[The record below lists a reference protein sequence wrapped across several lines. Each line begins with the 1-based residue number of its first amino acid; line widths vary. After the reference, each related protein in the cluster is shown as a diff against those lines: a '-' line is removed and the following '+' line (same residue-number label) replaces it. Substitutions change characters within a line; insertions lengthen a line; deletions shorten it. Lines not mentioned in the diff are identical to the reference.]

1 MIQINNKKDCCGCEG
16 CYNICPMSCI
26 SMQYDE
32 EGFKFPVVDETRCI
46 NCKQCERVCPIING
60 RYETN
65 NNNEGYAAINC
76 NEEIRLNSSSGG
88 IFYQFA
94 KKIIDLG
101 GVVVGAVMSN
111 DCKEANHIFVD
122 NKNDL
127 SSLLGS
133 KYLQSNIGKTFQ
145 KIKISLNNNKLVLFS
160 GTPCQVGALNN
171 YLGKEYDNLICI
183 DLICHGV
190 PSPGLWKKNIEYI
203 EKELH
208 TKIENVNF
216 RCKKD
221 NCAFGKTNDYQ
232 NLYFIPK
239 EEDMYFRLFLSD
251 YSLRLSCYDC
261 KFKGISR
268 NSDITLGD
276 FWGIND
282 FLPEME
288 DGKGVSLVIIHSE
301 KGKRIFEKIRSHLK
315 IEKIDTE
322 KVFEHHNDAMTKSA
336 ILPIHREQFWKDYQ
350 RLNINKLGNK
360 YVPLTMKEKI
370 KKVLRELGLLEVIKK
385 HKGVKTSNSSGM
397 LYIMKK

>member
-1 MIQINNKKDCCGCEG
+1 
-16 CYNICPMSCI
+16 
-26 SMQYDE
+26 
-32 EGFKFPVVDETRCI
+32 
-46 NCKQCERVCPIING
+46 
-60 RYETN
+60 
-65 NNNEGYAAINC
+65 
-76 NEEIRLNSSSGG
+76 
-88 IFYQFA
+88 
-94 KKIIDLG
+94 
-101 GVVVGAVMSN
+101 MSN
-111 DCKEANHIFVD
+111 DCKEANHLFVD

-203 EKELH
+203 EKKLH

-221 NCAFGKTNDYQ
+221 DCAFGKTNDYQ

-261 KFKGISR
+261 KFKGIPR

-322 KVFEHHNDAMTKSA
+322 KVFENHNDAMTKSA

-350 RLNINKLGNK
+350 SLNINKLGNK

-370 KKVLRELGLLEVIKK
+370 KKVLRKLGLLEVIKK
-385 HKGVKTSNSSGM
+385 HKGVKTSNSYGM

>member
-1 MIQINNKKDCCGCEG
+1 
-16 CYNICPMSCI
+16 
-26 SMQYDE
+26 
-32 EGFKFPVVDETRCI
+32 
-46 NCKQCERVCPIING
+46 
-60 RYETN
+60 
-65 NNNEGYAAINC
+65 
-76 NEEIRLNSSSGG
+76 
-88 IFYQFA
+88 
-94 KKIIDLG
+94 
-101 GVVVGAVMSN
+101 MSN

-322 KVFEHHNDAMTKSA
+322 KVFENHNDAMTKSA
-336 ILPIHREQFWKDYQ
+336 ILPIYREQFWKDYQ
-350 RLNINKLGNK
+350 SLNINKLGNK

-385 HKGVKTSNSSGM
+385 HKGVKTSNSFGM